1 MLLTY
6 PISITISSQNLA
18 PMPFLSDEEASS
30 GERAHRT
37 FRNSIFCH
45 FISCADNYKLL
56 LTMFDRSYIRL
67 VVCTNS
73 LWLLPERYWFSSSS
87 SSLFFSIPTI
97 AAYCCVCPLR
107 FGEKLRAMRLLGPDL
122 SWRLCSEFSY
132 LALFSVLSTRSLIRS
147 AVG

>member
-6 PISITISSQNLA
+6 PILITISSQDLA
-18 PMPFLSDEEASS
+18 PMPFLSDEEASPR
-30 GERAHRT
+30 ERARRT

-67 VVCTNS
+67 VVRTNS
-73 LWLLPERYWFSSSS
+73 LRLLPERYWFSSSSS

-97 AAYCCVCPLR
+97 AAYCCECPLR
-107 FGEKLRAMRLLGPDL
+107 FGEKIVGYEASGTRSVVTAVLRVQ
-122 SWRLCSEFSY
+122 
-132 LALFSVLSTRSLIRS
+132 LFSV
-147 AVG
+147 V

>member
-1 MLLTY
+1 MHLTY
-6 PISITISSQNLA
+6 PILITISSQDLA
-18 PMPFLSDEEASS
+18 PMPFLSDEEASP

-67 VVCTNS
+67 VVRTNS

-97 AAYCCVCPLR
+97 TAYCCECPLR
-107 FGEKLRAMRLLGPDL
+107 FGEKIVGYEASGTRSVVTAVLRVQ
-122 SWRLCSEFSY
+122 
-132 LALFSVLSTRSLIRS
+132 LFSV
-147 AVG
+147 V